1 MKPAPSLP
9 SSSEVAAVALR
20 HRLWLA
26 LSFLLPLLA
35 SVAVAFVIRPQY
47 QAVGR
52 LLVQVGREYIPQP
65 ETTGS
70 SQSTPSTSMKE
81 TVDTEVQIATSLDLA
96 RDVVG
101 TVTVGR
107 LYPSLAS
114 SRPQGAALDEAAV
127 KEFSHDLSV
136 SPVRLTNVIEVS
148 LRNSDRG
155 VAEEALSLFIDRFR
169 ALHVAA
175 FSQSRRPV
183 LERQVNEDTDWLTRL
198 QRERGDYVVRNG
210 AYSLVEQRSQVIQQR
225 NKDVQD
231 LRAATQRQVAVQA
244 QLLYVDA
251 ELHRQPAMITL
262 QTTNQPSPAADDAH
276 KRARD
281 VEASRRELLARG
293 IGPNLPVMAGLD
305 AELASLQRSL
315 AQTKPRDEA
324 VTLGVNPALNSLK
337 AQQIALQVE
346 LAPLDGTIQALQR
359 QLGTYDAQ
367 LRQLAQDDVTL
378 RDYDRRIADLEQST
392 TTTRQRLADARYAD
406 DLDRA
411 EVGSVKVVQAPTTSD
426 RPVWPDKRLI
436 ASAGVVAGAVA
447 SAFTLL
453 LALTFGNHC
462 LTAETVERL
471 LDVPVL
477 AVLPRSKLPRS
488 LWLAAG
494 PLPRGQARLSSTP

>member
-1 MKPAPSLP
+1 M
-9 SSSEVAAVALR
+9 ALR
-20 HRLWLA
+20 YRLWLA
-26 LSFLLPLLA
+26 LSFLLPVLA
-35 SVAVAFVIRPQY
+35 SIAVTFVIRPEY

-65 ETTGS
+65 ETAGA

-81 TVDTEVQIATSLDLA
+81 TVDTEVQIATSLDLV
-96 RDVVG
+96 RDVVS
-101 TVTVGR
+101 TVTIGR
-107 LYPSLAS
+107 LYPNLAS
-114 SRPQGAALDEAAV
+114 DRLQGAALDQAAV
-127 KEFSHDLSV
+127 KEFSHNLSV

-155 VAEEALSLFIDRFR
+155 VAEEALNLFIDRFR

-183 LERQVNEDTDWLTRL
+183 LERQANEDTNQLTRL
-198 QRERGDYVVRNG
+198 QQERGDYVMRNG
-210 AYSLVEQRSQVIQQR
+210 IYSLGEQRSQIIQQR

-231 LRAATQRQVAVQA
+231 LRAATQRQLAVQE
-244 QLLYVDA
+244 QLLYVEA
-251 ELHRQPAMITL
+251 ELRRQPAMITL
-262 QTTNQPSPAADDAH
+262 QTTNQTSPVADDAQ

-281 VEASRRELLARG
+281 VEASRQELIARG
-293 IGPNLPVMAGLD
+293 GGSNLPAMNGLN
-305 AELASLQRSL
+305 AELASLQHSL
-315 AQTKPRDEA
+315 SRTKPREEA
-324 VTLGVNPALNSLK
+324 VTLGVNPVLNSLK
-337 AQQIALQVE
+337 AQQVALQVE
-346 LAPLDGTIQALQR
+346 LAPLNGTIQELRQ
-359 QLGTYDAQ
+359 QLGTYDVQ

-378 RDYDRRIADLEQST
+378 RDYDRHIADLEQST

-436 ASAGVVAGAVA
+436 ASAGVVAGMVA

-462 LTAETVERL
+462 LTAETIERL

-488 LWLAAG
+488 LGLAAG
-494 PLPRGQARLSSTP
+494 PLLQGQARSSSIS